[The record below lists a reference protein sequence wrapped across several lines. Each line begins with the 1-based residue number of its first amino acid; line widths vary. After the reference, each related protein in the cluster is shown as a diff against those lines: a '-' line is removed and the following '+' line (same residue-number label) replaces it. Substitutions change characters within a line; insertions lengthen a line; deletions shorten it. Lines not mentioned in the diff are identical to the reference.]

1 MKVSDRL
8 DRQYNMYADEY
19 LDAAKRVLESGWYI
33 LGNEVSSFEKEYAQY
48 MGSKYCVALNSGL
61 DALRLAV
68 RALGIGKGDEVIVPA
83 NTFIATVM
91 GVVEEGATPVFVEP
105 DEYYCIDA
113 GKIEAAIT
121 DKTKAVMVVHLY
133 GQSADMGKIC
143 EIAKKHSL
151 FVIEDC
157 AQAHNSEFSGKK
169 IGTWGDI
176 GCFSFY
182 PTKNLGAF
190 GDSGAVITDNEEL
203 ANRIKTLRNYG
214 SSIKYHNDL
223 CGVNSRMD
231 EIQAAFLRIKLMH
244 LDELIAQRRKIAKM
258 YLDGIDNSK
267 IILPSLRDNATHV
280 WHLFVVRCEE
290 RERLMSFLEDKGIHV
305 QIHYPIPPHLQ
316 KCYEFLGHKEGE
328 FPITEK
334 YAKSVLSL
342 PLFNGMTDEE
352 VNYVIECI
360 NEF

>member
-48 MGSKYCVALNSGL
+48 MGSKYCAALNSGL

-133 GQSADMGKIC
+133 GQSADMGRIC

-231 EIQAAFLRIKLMH
+231 EIQAAFLRIKLTH

-258 YLDGIDNSK
+258 YLEGIDNSK
-267 IILPSLRDNATHV
+267 ITLPSLRDNATHV

-334 YAKSVLSL
+334 YAKNVLSL

>member
-48 MGSKYCVALNSGL
+48 MGSKYCAALNSGL

-68 RALGIGKGDEVIVPA
+68 RALGIGRGDEVIVPA

-121 DKTKAVMVVHLY
+121 DKTKAVMAVHLY
-133 GQSADMGKIC
+133 GQSADMGRIC

-157 AQAHNSEFSGKK
+157 AQAHDSEFSGKK

-231 EIQAAFLRIKLMH
+231 EIQAAFLRIKLTH

-258 YLDGIDNSK
+258 YLEGIDNSK
-267 IILPSLRDNATHV
+267 ITLPSLRDNATHV

-334 YAKSVLSL
+334 YAKNVLSL

>member
-48 MGSKYCVALNSGL
+48 MGSKYCAALNSGL

-133 GQSADMGKIC
+133 GQSADMGRIC

-190 GDSGAVITDNEEL
+190 GDSGAVITDNEDL

-231 EIQAAFLRIKLMH
+231 EIQAAFLRIKLTH

-258 YLDGIDNSK
+258 YLEGIDNSK

-334 YAKSVLSL
+334 YAKNVLSL

>member
-68 RALGIGKGDEVIVPA
+68 RALGIGRGDEVIVPA

-133 GQSADMGKIC
+133 GQSADMGRIC

-157 AQAHNSEFSGKK
+157 AQAHDSEFSGKK

-231 EIQAAFLRIKLMH
+231 EIQAAFLRIKLTH

-258 YLDGIDNSK
+258 YLEGIDNSK

-334 YAKSVLSL
+334 YAKNVLSL

>member
-68 RALGIGKGDEVIVPA
+68 RALGIGRGDEVIVPA

-231 EIQAAFLRIKLMH
+231 EIQAAFLRIKLTH

-258 YLDGIDNSK
+258 YLEGIDNSK
-267 IILPSLRDNATHV
+267 ITLPSLRDNATHV

-334 YAKSVLSL
+334 YAKNVLSL